1 MKTTLA
7 MITSLILFIA
17 FQQEPLSKAG
27 TVKLPVNLDRVD
39 TKQIGTF
46 EKTNF
51 KYPSSTK
58 NLQHIYK
65 LGHVLFGFQDYT
77 RPIGY
82 DVSLEGLRD
91 RMVGEVEEIEARKT
105 KETVDIVKYNN
116 TKFLIRKAIRDDECN
131 YYFISETYA
140 GSGIKGGIQFKKA
153 DQQKAE
159 TILDDFLKNFQ
170 FKK

>member
-1 MKTTLA
+1 MKATIA
-7 MITSLILFIA
+7 IITNVILFIA
-17 FQQEPLSKAG
+17 FQQEPLTKVG
-27 TVKLPVNLDRVD
+27 TIKLPNSRENVELG
-39 TKQIGTF
+39 QIRSF
-46 EKTNF
+46 EKANF

-65 LGHVLFGFQDYT
+65 LCNVLFGFQDYT

-105 KETVDIVKYNN
+105 KEIVDIVKYNN

-131 YYFISETYA
+131 YYFISESRA
-140 GSGIKGGIQFKKA
+140 GLGIKGGIQFKKA

-159 TILDDFLKNFQ
+159 TILNDFLKNFQ